1 MVQTLENIDK
11 SKVYVDRIEGLDEVV
26 GDVIGDTL
34 TGAVSTI
41 TTSDLT
47 AGKILVSDNNGK
59 VAASNKTISDIGGDS
74 DNLSIT
80 KNASNKLQTVGV
92 INQNNTSTALK
103 SWSGTLAQYD
113 TLKNN
118 IRYYAWGDNS
128 YYTTV
133 APDSIQTS
141 DKLYNSSGVELPYT
155 IDSVLYNS
163 TLNQYEMTIE
173 DSDNLYYELIRN
185 SLTTQYDI
193 TDIDNNTLYNI
204 TDDMQAVTYEAY
216 SKNETD
222 ALLAN
227 SISSLLSTLY
237 PIGSIYIGTQST
249 CPLTTLISG
258 SAWVKVSEGRV
269 LQGSD
274 SGHSAGSTIEAGLPN
289 ITGSTGWVTAAGAS
303 AVGTGAIY
311 WKSIANQVTSRTSSS
326 NIPDSLAFDASRSS
340 SIYGNSNTVQPPA
353 YVVNIWQR
361 TA

>member
-1 MVQTLENIDK
+1 MVQSLENIDK

-80 KNASNKLQTVGV
+80 KNDSDKLQTVGV
-92 INQNNTSTALK
+92 INQNNITSAIKT
-103 SWSGTLAQYD
+103 WTGTKAEYD
-113 TLKNN
+113 AIINW
-118 IRYYAWGDNS
+118 YAWSSSTDTI
-128 YYTTV
+128 YTLSTT
-133 APDSIQTS
+133 PS
-141 DKLYNSSGVELPYT
+141 LG
-155 IDSVLYNS
+155 DSVY
-163 TLNQYEMTIE
+163 
-173 DSDNLYYELIRN
+173 DNTFTAINTIRN
-185 SLTTQYDI
+185 TGSGGTTISIKDGDLIIIYTRDSNEDVI
-193 TDIDNNTLYNI
+193 NKDANTLYNI
-204 TDDMQAVTYEAY
+204 IDDMQAVTYEAY
-216 SKNETD
+216 SKSETYNRSEID
-222 ALLAN
+222 SLVAN
-227 SISSLLSTLY
+227 NLSTLLSNLY
-237 PIGSIYIGTQST
+237 PVGSIYIGTQST

-274 SGHSAGSTIEAGLPN
+274 SGHNASTTIEAGLPN
-289 ITGSTGWVTAAGAS
+289 ITGNIWAGNTYGS
-303 AVGTGAIY
+303 
-311 WKSIANQVTSRTSSS
+311 SIFTSSS
-326 NIPDSLAFDASRSS
+326 GVFQNGSNTGWRTSTVQSTVSGASDTVTFDASRSS
-340 SIYGNSNTVQPPA
+340 SIYGNSNTVQPSA